1 MSGRKQPPSGDRRG
15 LSDAE
20 RELWIEITRSLK
32 PLPRPTATATSRAR
46 EPQSAVDAGPKSQR
60 PPGVT
65 PAKPLPEAT
74 RPALPLA
81 PVSRRTKQKLARGSE
96 TIDDRID
103 LHGMTQVEAHHA
115 LVRFLRNAQAHGAK
129 FVLIITGKGRVRV
142 DTTRDAGVLRREVPR
157 WLKLPEFRDYVV
169 SVESA
174 HTRHGGDGA
183 LYVRLRRG
191 RER

>member
-32 PLPRPTATATSRAR
+32 PLPRRIATAR
-46 EPQSAVDAGPKSQR
+46 EHKSAPDTAPKSQR
-60 PPGVT
+60 PSAITSV
-65 PAKPLPEAT
+65 KPLPEAT

-81 PVSRRTKQKLARGSE
+81 PVSRRTKQKLARGTE

-103 LHGMTQVEAHHA
+103 LHGMTQAEAHHA
-115 LVRFLRNAQAHGAK
+115 LLRFLRNAQAHGAK

-142 DTTRDAGVLRREVPR
+142 DATRDAGVLRREVPR

-191 RER
+191 R